1 MRPVQGQT
9 LLLKEKRLIS
19 RKILGPKGRHIMLHR
34 EARQLSRG
42 MIDTDPT
49 VGKGRTRQRRKNPAP
64 KSRKTKRRRDSASNG
79 RHGAQKK
86 RKEKLVAMSY

>member
-1 MRPVQGQT
+1 MP
-9 LLLKEKRLIS
+9 LKENRLS
-19 RKILGPKGRHIMLHR
+19 TRKNPGPKGRHFMLHR

-42 MIDTDPT
+42 MIDTDLT

-64 KSRKTKRRRDSASNG
+64 KGRKTKGRRDSASNG
-79 RHGAQKK
+79 RHGAQKE